1 MKIKDISSKE
11 FHSIYARV
19 PRLCVE
25 VIVQTKD
32 GILLTKRAIE
42 PCKGE
47 WHTPGGTVIK
57 GEKLE
62 QTVKRVAK
70 AELGLKIKIKEI
82 LGVIEYTKIKN
93 YSGHAIGIVFL
104 VEPISRNRI
113 KLDRQASEFG
123 FFKIMPRNTI
133 RDQKIFLERF
143 LKRKAKKDI
152 WIW

>member
-1 MKIKDISSKE
+1 MKIKDISSRE
-11 FHSIYARV
+11 FQSIYARV

-25 VIVQTKD
+25 VIIKTKD

-42 PCKGE
+42 PCQGQ

-70 AELGLKIKIKEI
+70 TELGLRVRIKEI
-82 LGVIEYTKIKN
+82 LGIIEYTKIKN
-93 YSGHAIGIVFL
+93 YSGHAISIAFL
-104 VEPISRNRI
+104 AEPISGNRI
-113 KLDRQASEFG
+113 KLDRQANEFG
-123 FFKIMPRNTI
+123 FFKVMPKNTI
-133 RDQKIFLERF
+133 KDQKKFLERF
-143 LKRKAKKDI
+143 LKRSAGKKG